1 MNTFRLYLDKWVS
14 NSAAHNLNLNIMLRT
29 NTNKYKSNIKQY
41 LLDCINYER
50 TENCHDKGKLFYCS
64 KMFIKEWVCPYEY
77 RRQGG
82 NVTKLLAGWLSG
94 LAIDIDYEKHDIIE
108 VAKKLHET
116 DYISDKKQEI
126 IIQEWFNHLAYHLNR
141 IFEENQKDWF
151 YKNYLSK

>member
-1 MNTFRLYLDKWVS
+1 
-14 NSAAHNLNLNIMLRT
+14 
-29 NTNKYKSNIKQY
+29 
-41 LLDCINYER
+41 
-50 TENCHDKGKLFYCS
+50 
-64 KMFIKEWVCPYEY
+64 MFIKEWVCPYEY

-94 LAIDIDYEKHDIIE
+94 LAIDIDYEKHHIIE

-116 DYISDKKQEI
+116 DYISDKKQDVI
-126 IIQEWFNHLAYHLNR
+126 IREWFNHLAIHLNR